1 MFRHDLFGLKAPP
14 PELQPLWLPNAL
26 LKLWLQIRPGLL
38 QRLESDFFNRSLP
51 YADNSWWFNGAST
64 AQWQHWYQQ
73 NQSLWLVWQNICRGG
88 RARPEW
94 SEDKDTALNQL
105 ELEADQLWYLWAC
118 QLSGTAEYPSASQLI
133 ASLKQW
139 LGTPFWL
146 EKLDIEV
153 SIQHGM
159 ADGLALLQQ
168 TIVRHWPLCI
178 DAMQQGRWLPVRCI
192 AQQLAPGIPAC
203 TSSLALLLYQLDTA
217 DSILCYE
224 PATGKSGRLVLTDGN
239 CALELDEQSHSI
251 AALYPLAASQP
262 AIKAGLGFRIRR
274 WFGS

>member
-14 PELQPLWLPNAL
+14 PELQPVWLPNAL

-51 YADNSWWFNGAST
+51 YADNSWWFHGASP

-94 SEDKDTALNQL
+94 SEDKDTALSQL

-139 LGTPFWL
+139 LGTPFLL